1 MKRPPQGVI
10 YVMEG
15 ICIVRGVKPVK
26 IAGPRPG
33 EKINDYWEPSRGM
46 LTDPGAFMQSLL
58 NFDKDSITEE
68 MIQKLEKYV
77 NDPGFQPE
85 KIIKVSKA
93 CTSLC
98 MWIHAM
104 YKYYFVNLQVA
115 PKKAAL
121 AAAKSDLEKTERTLA
136 AAKARLKDVTDGL
149 ELLNRKLA
157 AKVAY
162 RQEKEKNITLCQDR
176 MNRAFR
182 LITGLS
188 DERVRW
194 MQTIATIE
202 ANTINVT
209 GDILLSAGAVAYL
222 TPFTDKYRRGLLTE
236 WLDLIGEKKIPHT
249 PGCNP
254 VSTLGEPIMIRSWQL
269 DGLPRD
275 YFSTENAVL
284 VSNSIRW
291 PLFIDP
297 QGQAN
302 KWVKNMGK
310 ERGITICKMSDRDLL
325 RTLESA
331 IRFGKP
337 VLIENVGTDLDP
349 ALDPVLTRQLFR
361 QNAVWC
367 LKLGDVVVPYNDDF
381 QLYLTTKL
389 PNPHYTPE
397 VSIKVLLVNF
407 TLVPR

>member
-1 MKRPPQGVI
+1 MPALLAAEASLRALNKNDITEVRSMKRPPKGVI
-10 YVMEG
+10 YVMES
-15 ICIVRGVKPVK
+15 ICIVKGVKPVK
-26 IAGPRPG
+26 VAGSKPG

-46 LTDPGAFMQSLL
+46 LSDPGVFLTSLM

-68 MIQKLEKYV
+68 MIQKLENYV
-77 NDPGFQPE
+77 KDPSFQPE

-121 AAAKSDLEKTERTLA
+121 AKANEELEKTEKALA
-136 AAKARLKDVTDGL
+136 AAKARLKSVTDGL

-157 AKVAY
+157 AKIAF
-162 RQEKEKNITLCQDR
+162 REEKERSINLCQDR

-194 MQTIATIE
+194 LETIANIE

-222 TPFTDKYRRGLLTE
+222 TPFTDKYRRGLLSE
-236 WLDLIGEKKIPHT
+236 WLNLITEKRIPHT
-249 PGCNP
+249 PNCNP
-254 VSTLGEPIMIRSWQL
+254 VAVLGEPVLIRSWQL

-302 KWVKNMGK
+302 KWVKNMV
-310 ERGITICKMSDRDLL
+310 R
-325 RTLESA
+325 
-331 IRFGKP
+331 
-337 VLIENVGTDLDP
+337 
-349 ALDPVLTRQLFR
+349 
-361 QNAVWC
+361 
-367 LKLGDVVVPYNDDF
+367 NDS
-381 QLYLTTKL
+381 
-389 PNPHYTPE
+389 TPE
-397 VSIKVLLVNF
+397 EYI
-407 TLVPR
+407 